1 MARAAQS
8 ETSEININLMPSPG
22 PSGTAGEVVRWIL
35 TIGRYLIIVTE
46 IVALIIFFVGIKL
59 SADKNDL
66 KEQVENLKTSVSS
79 DSNVAFEKEFREIQQ
94 KINEIKKQKTTHFPS
109 NVVVAEFLKM
119 LPQGMTLGSLEV
131 KEDEVV
137 FSGSF
142 TSPSELQTLVAV
154 FSESEKITGLDI
166 SDLNSPSEKNPLYTF
181 TATANIVQ
189 SKLQQ
194 KEAAK

>member
-1 MARAAQS
+1 MVRSAQPA
-8 ETSEININLMPSPG
+8 TPEININLMPAPR
-22 PSGTAGEVVRWIL
+22 PSGTAGAAVQWVL
-35 TIGRYLIIVTE
+35 TVGRYLIIFTE
-46 IVALIIFFVGIKL
+46 IVALAIFVLGIKL

-66 KEQVENLKTSVSS
+66 KEQVENLKVAVSS

-94 KINEIKKQKTTHFPS
+94 KINEIKKQRANHFPS
-109 NVVVAEFLKM
+109 SVVVTELLKM
-119 LPQGMTLGSLEV
+119 LPQGLSLNSLEI

-142 TSPSELQTLVAV
+142 TSPSELQTLVSV

-181 TATANIVQ
+181 KATANIIQ
-189 SKLQQ
+189 SKFKS
-194 KEAAK
+194 KEASK

>member
-1 MARAAQS
+1 MARAAQPA
-8 ETSEININLMPSPG
+8 TSEININLMPSPG

-94 KINEIKKQKTTHFPS
+94 KINEIKKQRAGHFPS
-109 NVVVAEFLKM
+109 NVVVTEFLKM